1 MLDFGL
7 LPPEVNSGRMYSG
20 PGPGPLLAASEAWD
34 GLAAELGFAAS
45 GYGAALAELTSNSW
59 VGPTSVAMMSAVTP
73 YIDWLTSTGA
83 QAEETAN
90 HARAAVAAYEAAFAM
105 TVPPPAIAA
114 NRALLAALVA
124 TNFLG
129 QNTPAIMMTEALY
142 VEMWA
147 QDAAAMYGYTGAS
160 LTALQ
165 VTPFVEPPQT
175 ANPDGTSSQAD
186 AVAKAAATPASQA
199 ATVVQ
204 NAVSSAPATTTQTT
218 ATTALPAASSG
229 ATTPPTTL
237 GAWLQTLWQNTIT
250 NFPTGGWGVGL
261 TGGTSGNLN
270 TMRQILQAY
279 FAVGLGNF
287 GYGYGP
293 AVDYPRSGNG
303 TRKRAWVDA
312 CVQQHSPHWR
322 HRRRQRRT
330 VYGQQCDGP
339 DGRGQHSR
347 AAVGAR
353 GLARVDACGD
363 GRGPAGQ
370 RRTPGRT
377 AGEWNAQRCS
387 DGGQRRPWSR
397 CWTPRQRIRREI
409 RVPARRDAPAPPRGV
424 TEYGSVRLR
433 PVAVAGPSRPKT
445 HGCAHRRLGRS

>member
-1 MLDFGL
+1 VLDFGL

-34 GLAAELGFAAS
+34 GLAAELGFAAN

-59 VGPTSVAMMSAVTP
+59 VGPTSAAMTSAVTP

-147 QDAAAMYGYTGAS
+147 QDAAAMYGYAGAS
-160 LTALQ
+160 SVAVQ

-199 ATVVQ
+199 ATVAQ
-204 NAVSSAPATTTQTT
+204 NAVSSAPTTSAQTA
-218 ATTALPAASSG
+218 ATTAVPAA
-229 ATTPPTTL
+229 TPPTTL
-237 GAWLQTLWQNTIT
+237 AEWLQTLWQNTIT
-250 NFPTGGWGVGL
+250 QFPTGGWGIGL

-270 TMRQILQAY
+270 TMRQVLQAY

-287 GYGYGP
+287 GYGL
-293 AVDYPRSGNG
+293 
-303 TRKRAWVDA
+303 
-312 CVQQHSPHWR
+312 
-322 HRRRQRRT
+322 
-330 VYGQQCDGP
+330 GQQLITPAQATALEKGLGFAVP
-339 DGRGQHSR
+339 GAALPIGGTAGVSGAPFTASSVTAQMGEASTLGRLS
-347 AAVGAR
+347 V
-353 GLARVDACGD
+353 
-363 GRGPAGQ
+363 PAGWQ
-370 RRTPGRT
+370 GSTP
-377 AGEWNAQRCS
+377 AAMEEVQLAS
-387 DGGQRRPWSR
+387 
-397 CWTPRQRIRREI
+397 
-409 RVPARRDAPAPPRGV
+409 AA
-424 TEYGSVRLR
+424 R
-433 PVAVAGPSRPKT
+433 PVAPQANGMLNGVPMAGNAGLGAGAGRRGSGYVVKYGFRHAVMPRPPQ
-445 HGCAHRRLGRS
+445 GG

>member
-59 VGPTSVAMMSAVTP
+59 VGPTSAAMMSAVTP

-124 TNFLG
+124 TNFFG

-142 VEMWA
+142 AAMWA
-147 QDAAAMYGYTGAS
+147 QDAAAMYGYAGAS
-160 LTALQ
+160 SVALQ
-165 VTPFVEPPQT
+165 VTPFTAPPQT
-175 ANPDGTSSQAD
+175 TSDDGTSNQAD

-199 ATVVQ
+199 ATVAQ
-204 NAVSSAPATTTQTT
+204 NAVSSAPTTSAQTA
-218 ATTALPAASSG
+218 ATTAVPAA
-229 ATTPPTTL
+229 TPPTTL
-237 GAWLQTLWQNTIT
+237 FDWLQQLYQNTVT
-250 NFPTGGWGVGL
+250 QFPTGGWGVGL
-261 TGGTSGNLN
+261 TGGSSGNLN

-287 GYGYGP
+287 GYGLGQQLITPAQATALEKGLGLMPAAAVPGAALHPIGGTAGVSGAPFTASSVSAQMGEASTLGRLSVPAGWQGSTPAAMEEAQLVNATRP
-293 AVDYPRSGNG
+293 AVAPTSNGILNGVPMAGNAGLGAGAGRRGSGYLVKYGFRHAVMPRPP
-303 TRKRAWVDA
+303 
-312 CVQQHSPHWR
+312 Q
-322 HRRRQRRT
+322 
-330 VYGQQCDGP
+330 
-339 DGRGQHSR
+339 
-347 AAVGAR
+347 
-353 GLARVDACGD
+353 
-363 GRGPAGQ
+363 
-370 RRTPGRT
+370 
-377 AGEWNAQRCS
+377 
-387 DGGQRRPWSR
+387 GG
-397 CWTPRQRIRREI
+397 
-409 RVPARRDAPAPPRGV
+409 
-424 TEYGSVRLR
+424 
-433 PVAVAGPSRPKT
+433 
-445 HGCAHRRLGRS
+445 